1 MKAVWICLIVLLA
14 LGLLW
19 LLMIFCK
26 RKKSTF
32 SALGKYYYAHRG
44 LHDAKNGVPE
54 NSLLA
59 FRRAVEHGY
68 GTELDVHLTK
78 DGKLVVMHDES
89 LKRTA
94 GVDRR
99 LCDMTAEELAACRLE
114 GTEEKVPYLEE
125 VLPIF
130 AGKTPLVV
138 EIKPCKGNHAE
149 LTGRTCAL
157 LDRFPELEYCMES
170 FDPRVLWWLRRHRPE
185 IVRGQLSCNFL
196 KDRNGLVLPAAFLLT
211 NLMTGFLTAPDFIAY
226 RFSDRKNASL
236 RLCRRLWGVQEF
248 SWTIRRAQ
256 DAKTALDDDCLII
269 FEHCVPGEKK

>member
-78 DGKLVVMHDES
+78 DVWRV
-89 LKRTA
+89 
-94 GVDRR
+94 RR
-99 LCDMTAEELAACRLE
+99 KKCR
-114 GTEEKVPYLEE
+114 
-125 VLPIF
+125 IW
-130 AGKTPLVV
+130 
-138 EIKPCKGNHAE
+138 
-149 LTGRTCAL
+149 R
-157 LDRFPELEYCMES
+157 RFC
-170 FDPRVLWWLRRHRPE
+170 
-185 IVRGQLSCNFL
+185 
-196 KDRNGLVLPAAFLLT
+196 
-211 NLMTGFLTAPDFIAY
+211 
-226 RFSDRKNASL
+226 RFSQGK
-236 RLCRRLWGVQEF
+236 RRWLSRSSPAREIMR
-248 SWTIRRAQ
+248 S
-256 DAKTALDDDCLII
+256 
-269 FEHCVPGEKK
+269 

>member
-1 MKAVWICLIVLLA
+1 
-14 LGLLW
+14 
-19 LLMIFCK
+19 
-26 RKKSTF
+26 
-32 SALGKYYYAHRG
+32 
-44 LHDAKNGVPE
+44 
-54 NSLLA
+54 
-59 FRRAVEHGY
+59 
-68 GTELDVHLTK
+68 
-78 DGKLVVMHDES
+78 MHDES

-114 GTEEKVPYLEE
+114 RTDEPVPYLEE
-125 VLPIF
+125 VLPIHE
-130 AGKTPLVV
+130 GKTPLVV

-236 RLCRRLWGVQEF
+236 RLCRGLWGVQEF
-248 SWTIRRAQ
+248 SWTIRSAE
-256 DAKTALDDDCLII
+256 DAKTALDDGCLII
-269 FEHCVPGEKK
+269 FEHCVPGEKE

>member
-68 GTELDVHLTK
+68 GAELDVHLTK

-89 LKRTA
+89 LRRTA

-114 GTEEKVPYLEE
+114 GTDEPVPYLEE
-125 VLPIF
+125 VLPIHE
-130 AGKTPLVV
+130 GKTPLVV
-138 EIKPCKGNHAE
+138 EIKPYKGNHAE
-149 LTGRTCAL
+149 LTKRTCEL
-157 LDRFPELEYCMES
+157 LDRFPQLIYCIES
-170 FDPRVLWWLRRHRPE
+170 FDPRCCGGCAAIARR
-185 IVRGQLSCNFL
+185 SCAASS
-196 KDRNGLVLPAAFLLT
+196 PA
-211 NLMTGFLTAPDFIAY
+211 I
-226 RFSDRKNASL
+226 S
-236 RLCRRLWGVQEF
+236 
-248 SWTIRRAQ
+248 
-256 DAKTALDDDCLII
+256 
-269 FEHCVPGEKK
+269 

>member
-32 SALGKYYYAHRG
+32 SALGKYHYAHRG

-68 GTELDVHLTK
+68 GAELDVHLTK